1 MSENDQTF
9 PVAEDGI
16 ISIESERSVSAL
28 FARRRLPRSYHWLYT
43 RSDDFARAHLPTV
56 IDGLCEQ
63 GQVAANGDGT
73 WTKQDAGQAGA
84 ATDGRTPVSMAW
96 EETLFEA
103 LRQKGVHVAQHRSEC
118 GYELALALTAFAAKL
133 DVEIDG
139 RQHQALASQKARDIA
154 RDQRLKACGWVVL
167 RLSVSEVVADVSGS
181 RDKVLSFWNKLK
193 DGGCVE

>member
-1 MSENDQTF
+1 MSDQTAQI
-9 PVAEDGI
+9 AEESI
-16 ISIESERSVSAL
+16 VSIESERSVSAL

-73 WTKQDAGQAGA
+73 WTKRDNSQAVA
-84 ATDGRTPVSMAW
+84 ATDGRVPVSMAW
-96 EETLFEA
+96 EEALFEA
-103 LRQKGVHVAQHRSEC
+103 LRQKGVHVVQHRSEC

-139 RQHQALASQKARDIA
+139 RQHQALASQKARDIV
-154 RDQRLKACGWVVL
+154 RDQRLKTCGWTVL
-167 RLSVSEVVADVSGS
+167 RLSVSDVVADVNGS

-193 DGGCVE
+193 DGGNVE

>member
-1 MSENDQTF
+1 MAFQLQGTEKSF
-9 PVAEDGI
+9 V
-16 ISIESERSVSAL
+16 SIESERSVAAL
-28 FARRRLPRSYHWLYT
+28 FARRRLPRSYHWLYS
-43 RSDDFARAHLPTV
+43 RCDDYARANLPTV

-73 WTKQDAGQAGA
+73 WTKQDVGQAVA
-84 ATDGRTPVSMAW
+84 ATDGRATVSMAW
-96 EETLFEA
+96 EEALFEA

-118 GYELALALTAFAAKL
+118 GYELTLALTAFAAKL

-139 RQHQALASQKARDIA
+139 RQHQALASQRTKDIV
-154 RDQRLKACGWVVL
+154 RDQRLKACGWTVQ
-167 RLSVSEVVADVSGS
+167 RLSVSEVVADVNGS